1 MLRRACFYEL
11 QTLSHFN
18 MRVVSK
24 KTTKV
29 EIFLPEESSHGNGG
43 EANRQLGQCS
53 SKHDVQPPNTR
64 KVYK

>member
-24 KTTKV
+24 KATKA

-43 EANRQLGQCS
+43 EANR
-53 SKHDVQPPNTR
+53 
-64 KVYK
+64 